1 MSKALSGEQ
10 KAAILLRAIGEEAA
24 ALVMKQLMP
33 DEIRKLGTF
42 MDGTAKISKE
52 EETAVITEFKAESA
66 KGDIQFQARDYIKNI
81 LTKALGPEKA
91 GRVIDSM
98 MHKHYPGLE
107 ALKWMDVRSIAQILK
122 VEHPQ
127 TVAVILAHLEIDQ
140 AGDVLSALPESL
152 RGDVA
157 LRLATIEQIHPDVLE
172 ELSQCLQETVTSSK
186 GLGTQTIGGPEVM
199 ADILTRMDMDNENAI
214 MAKIAERSQPLAD
227 EIRALMFV
235 FDDLIQLDD
244 RSLQELLKEV
254 SKEDLPLALRGANPE
269 VQDKFFKNMSK
280 RAADMLKD
288 DMETKG
294 PVKISNVEKAQ
305 QNVLKVCRKL
315 EEEGRI
321 TVGDAGEKLV

>member
-24 ALVMKQLMP
+24 TLVMKQLMP

-52 EETAVITEFKAESA
+52 EETAVITEFQAESA

-91 GRVIDSM
+91 SRVIDSM

-254 SKEDLPLALRGANPE
+254 SKEDLPLALRGANPD